1 MELLKNYKKEL
12 KKLEELRKQ
21 DTSDKVNKIKI
32 LLQKDN
38 TKIALFEDIAP
49 TIVDVWNK
57 YANKPLGEQ
66 TRKKIQAEIETRFDN
81 NIFCYIAND
90 YYYCNEKISISTR
103 DLTKKYSGETKIEI
117 VTNTPNCRLVN
128 TENKIQELKIE
139 NLKEPDARTK
149 TKNLDATAN
158 KIIRLHEQAKK
169 LQEQINNISHEIGQ
183 LSNYKIQAV
192 RYTNSVSNW
201 II

>member
-12 KKLEELRKQ
+12 NKLNELRKL
-21 DTSDKVNKIKI
+21 DTNDKTNKIKI

-38 TKIALFEDIAP
+38 TKIALFEDIAE
-49 TIVDVWNK
+49 TLIEVWNK

-66 TRKKIQAEIETRFDN
+66 TRKKIQNEIEIKFDN

-90 YYYCNEKISISTR
+90 YYYCNEKITITTR
-103 DLTKKYSGETKIEI
+103 DTTKKFTGETKIEI
-117 VTNTPNCRLVN
+117 TSNNPNFRLVN

-139 NLKEPDARTK
+139 NLRESDARTK
-149 TKNLDATAN
+149 TKNLDATTN
-158 KIIRLHEQAKK
+158 KIIKLHETAEK
-169 LQEQINNISHEIGQ
+169 LQEQINAIYSEIGQ
-183 LSNYKIQAV
+183 ISNHKIQSV
-192 RYTNSVSNW
+192 QYTNTVRHW